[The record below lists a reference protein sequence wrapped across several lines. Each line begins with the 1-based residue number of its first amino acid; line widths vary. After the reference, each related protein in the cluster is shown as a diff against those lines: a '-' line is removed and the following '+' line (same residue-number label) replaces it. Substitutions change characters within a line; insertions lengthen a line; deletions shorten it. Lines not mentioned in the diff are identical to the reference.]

1 MDKKELGKK
10 AWVKTKKGL
19 SYGVGVG
26 TGFVTTAIC
35 MAFAPQEAG
44 RAVAI
49 AFRAGTAGLSSVTG
63 FCAQQLAEQ
72 EIESYEEKAIAFAKA
87 HRNQNKVKIELVK

>member
-10 AWVKTKKGL
+10 AWEKTKKGL
-19 SYGVGVG
+19 TYGVGIG

-72 EIESYEEKAIAFAKA
+72 ELNSYEEKAVAFVRT
-87 HRNQNKVKIELVK
+87 HSNQNKVKIELVK